1 MNVYEQIAEEVEK
14 GDYNPLEAYAQL
26 KREEAILKSC
36 IARVIEAA
44 VEEAEKYPEKKF
56 EAYGYAFERREGR
69 KMYDFKHIP
78 AWIAAK
84 GEIKAIEDRAKAALA
99 ASDKGSAYRDHRR
112 RGGAPAEGD
121 LHQVLTFSQ
130 MKPIER

>member
-1 MNVYEQIAEEVEK
+1 MNVFEQIAEQVEK
-14 GDYNPLEAYAQL
+14 GEYNALEAYAQL
-26 KREEAILKSC
+26 KREEVILKSC
-36 IARVIEAA
+36 IARVIDAA

-84 GEIKAIEDRAKAALA
+84 AVVKEIEDRAKAALA
-99 ASDKGSAYRDHRR
+99 ASEKN
-112 RGGAPAEGD
+112 
-121 LHQVLTFSQ
+121 LLTATTDGEEAHLPRVTFTKSSLSV
-130 MKPIER
+130 K

>member
-1 MNVYEQIAEEVEK
+1 MNLYEQIAEQVEQ
-14 GDYNPLEAYAQL
+14 GEYNPLEAYAQL

-84 GEIKAIEDRAKAALA
+84 GEVKAIEERAKAALA
-99 ASDKGSAYRDHRR
+99 AREK
-112 RGGAPAEGD
+112 D
-121 LHQVLTFSQ
+121 LLTATNDGEEAHLPRVTFTKSSLSV
-130 MKPIER
+130 K

>member
-1 MNVYEQIAEEVEK
+1 MNVFEQIAEEVEK
-14 GDYNPLEAYAQL
+14 GEYNPLAAYAQL
-26 KREEAILKSC
+26 KRDEANLKSC

-99 ASDKGSAYRDHRR
+99 ASIK
-112 RGGAPAEGD
+112 D
-121 LHQVLTFSQ
+121 LLTATTDGEEVHLPRVTFTKSSLSV
-130 MKPIER
+130 K